1 MRRYFTILAI
11 LALTAGGCTVSRQLE
26 DGARLVTKNTVTV
39 EPGWPDGEKRDL
51 SGRLLSLAEP
61 KPNSRLFF
69 LFPFRL
75 WVYQRAADSSKKINR
90 WLRERIG
97 EPPALF
103 DSAAARHSA
112 ANMEL
117 FLFNK
122 GYLHARVAFDVLPA
136 SRPSLVRVRYRVAPD
151 GLYRF
156 GELHYEIADSAMRT
170 LLSRDSTLEAAA
182 SAPFDM
188 EKLVDER
195 QRITE
200 TLLNNGYFN
209 FSRQFVVFELDTSV
223 ESHRIDVYVKILPP
237 REGSHRP
244 WHLRNVYIIPDYVES
259 LHQAGDYD
267 TLVYKGYH
275 ILYRG
280 PLKYKPQALVNGVFF
295 DPGALYRQRDYRQT
309 IERLTSLSI
318 FRFVNIEMKKD
329 PERQVLDVVIK
340 LIPAKLRSLNF
351 NVNASSSSYY
361 FLGSEL
367 GMNYISNNLFHFT
380 DQFRLGANGGIE
392 TLSDSGGGLLR
403 LNTIE
408 FNLSGD
414 LYFPTLLNPFGIK
427 IDHRAFNP
435 RTVLSARYNY
445 FRRLNYYTLNASNF
459 SYRYEW
465 TRNEH
470 LFHQLSPI
478 ELSVLSV
485 RDTTPAF
492 NERLENNPILKLSF
506 QDQLILGS
514 KYGITYNSAPGQG
527 HDFWYLRAN
536 IDMAGNLINTAFS
549 LFSPGQNTLF
559 GRPFSQYV
567 RPDIE
572 LKYYHFMAGNQQLVT
587 RFIAGVGVPLGQ
599 SEVLP
604 YVKQFVIGGS
614 NSIRAFRIRELGP
627 GSTGSNGSS
636 AGFNDRTGD
645 MKLEGNL
652 EYRFPITELFKGA
665 VFVDAGN
672 IWLLKDEENPDKV
685 FNPARFY
692 EDIAIGTG
700 MGLRIDF
707 SFFIIRLDLGVPVRV
722 PFDTADNGWRI
733 KSFFRDFAPLDYDW
747 RRDHLRL
754 NLAIGYPF

>member
-1 MRRYFTILAI
+1 MGRYFTIIAI
-11 LALTAGGCTVSRQLE
+11 LAIIAGGCRVSRHLE
-26 DGARLVTKNTVTV
+26 EGTRLVVKNSVSV
-39 EPGWPDGEKRDL
+39 DPSWPAEEKRQL
-51 SGRLLSLAEP
+51 QSKLASLAEP
-61 KPNSRLFF
+61 KPNSRLLF

-75 WVYQRAADSSKKINR
+75 WVYQQAGDTSKKVNR

-103 DSAAARHSA
+103 DSTTARHSA

-122 GYLHARVAFDVLPA
+122 GYLHARASFEVEPA

-156 GELHYEIADSAMRT
+156 GELHYEITDSAMRA
-170 LLSRDSTLEAAA
+170 LLSKDSTLEAAA
-182 SAPFDM
+182 SEPFDM

-195 QRITE
+195 QRITQ
-200 TLLNNGYFN
+200 TLLDNGYFN
-209 FSRQFVVFELDTSV
+209 FSRQFVVFELDTSAA
-223 ESHRIDVYVKILPP
+223 SHRIDVYVKILPP

-244 WHLRNVYIIPDYVES
+244 WHLRNIYIIPDYVES

-280 PLKYKPQALVNGVFF
+280 TLKYKPQALINGVFL

-309 IERLTSLSI
+309 IKRLTSLSI
-318 FRFVNIEMKKD
+318 FRFVNIEMQKD
-329 PERQVLDVVIK
+329 PERPELDAVIK

-351 NVNASSSSYY
+351 NVNATSSSYY

-380 DQFRLGANGGIE
+380 DQFRLGANGGVE
-392 TLSDSGGGLLR
+392 TLSDSGGGLLL
-403 LNTIE
+403 LNTVE

-414 LYFPTLLNPFGIK
+414 VYFPTLLNPFGIK

-435 RTVLSARYNY
+435 KTVLSARYNY

-465 TRNEH
+465 TQSEH

-492 NERLENNPILKLSF
+492 NERIENNPILKLSF

-587 RFIAGVGVPLGQ
+587 RFVAGVGVPLGQ

-627 GSTGSNGSS
+627 GSTGSSGSS

-645 MKLEGNL
+645 MKLEGNV
-652 EYRFPITELFKGA
+652 EYRFPVTDVFKGA

-700 MGLRIDF
+700 MGLRMDF

-733 KSFFRDFAPLDYDW
+733 SSFFRDFAPLDYDW